1 MAKKSF
7 KTSFDSLL
15 GENKSKISKKSNNK
29 EIRATF
35 IVKEHN
41 IEKLKAIAYW
51 ERAKI
56 KDILNQALSNYIEA
70 YEKEKGHI
78 KLPKT

>member
-1 MAKKSF
+1 MTKNF

-15 GENKSKISKKSNNK
+15 GEGKSKIKKKLEDK

-35 IVKEHN
+35 IVNKHN

-51 ERAKI
+51 ERNKI
-56 KDILNQALSNYIEA
+56 KNILNQALSNYIEL
-70 YEKEKGHI
+70 YEKENGEI
-78 KLPKT
+78 KLPK